1 MPGSEDVDM
10 LRSIVLTDEDD
21 VFRKQ
26 VKTPFMKVL
35 LRVLAM
41 DDLQL
46 FELHRGVS
54 NHSH

>member
-1 MPGSEDVDM
+1 M
-10 LRSIVLTDEDD
+10 LRSIVLTDEND